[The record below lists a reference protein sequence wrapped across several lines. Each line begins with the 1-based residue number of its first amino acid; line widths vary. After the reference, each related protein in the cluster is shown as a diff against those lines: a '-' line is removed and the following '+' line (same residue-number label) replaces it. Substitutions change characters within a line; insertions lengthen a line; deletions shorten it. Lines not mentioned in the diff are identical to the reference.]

1 MLSDDDLWNKCQ
13 TDNPITEEDL
23 GINDYSNFVSWVKA
37 NPYKL
42 LKDYSNIELS
52 LWQRIILN
60 IDNKKRR

>member
-1 MLSDDDLWNKCQ
+1 MFSDEYLWSKCQ

-23 GINDYSNFVSWVKA
+23 GINDYSNFISWLKE
-37 NPYKL
+37 NPYKF